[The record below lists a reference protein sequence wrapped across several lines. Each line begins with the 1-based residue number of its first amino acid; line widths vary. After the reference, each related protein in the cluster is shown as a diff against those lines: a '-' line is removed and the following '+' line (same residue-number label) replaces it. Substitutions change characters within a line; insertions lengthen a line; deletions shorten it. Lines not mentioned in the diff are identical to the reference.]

1 MRVDPI
7 AAVTLNG
14 PGKLTACATEKGGR
28 RPLDAPDSVG
38 NPFNASPFSG
48 DLSVEGSAGDQRAG
62 RGLIR
67 QRNGVAFSFAFNLH
81 QSAPQLFDHG

>member
-1 MRVDPI
+1 MRAHPI

-14 PGKLTACATEKGGR
+14 PGNLTACATENGGR
-28 RPLDAPDSVG
+28 RPLSVPDSVR
-38 NPFNASPFSG
+38 NPFKASAFSG
-48 DLSVEGSAGDQRAG
+48 DLSVEGLAGDQRAG
-62 RGLIR
+62 RGVIR